1 MTPTRILYVDD
12 DPDIRHIVELS
23 LSLDPSLQ
31 IRAAA
36 SGEEALAAIDD
47 GSPPPQVVLVDMMMP
62 GMDGLALL
70 AHLRERPATAAVPVV
85 FMTARG
91 RQADLDRYH
100 AAGAAGV
107 IVKPF
112 DPLTLADR
120 IREVTAANGS

>member
-1 MTPTRILYVDD
+1 MIPTRILYVDD

-23 LSLDPSLQ
+23 LALDPSLQ

-36 SGEEALAAIDD
+36 SGEEALAVIDD
-47 GSPPPQVVLVDMMMP
+47 GAPPPQVVLVDMMMP

-70 AHLRERPATAAVPVV
+70 ERLRERPATATVPVV

-100 AAGAAGV
+100 AAGAAGG

-120 IREVTAANGS
+120 IRGLMAASES